1 MGPGESWQHQ
11 IACVHV
17 FYVSFCFG
25 ILFFFFPPYAESLWH
40 HSSSPMTFTLPDP

>member
-25 ILFFFFPPYAESLWH
+25 IFFFFFPL
-40 HSSSPMTFTLPDP
+40 TLNLSGTIPAVP